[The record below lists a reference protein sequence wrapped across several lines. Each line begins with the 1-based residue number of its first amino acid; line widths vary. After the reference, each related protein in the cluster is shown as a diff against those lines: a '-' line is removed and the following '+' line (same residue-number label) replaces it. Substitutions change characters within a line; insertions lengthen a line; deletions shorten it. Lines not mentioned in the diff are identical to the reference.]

1 MRAVLW
7 CNGDSPSSL
16 VIERAALSGAEL
28 FGVDGG
34 ADKARASGYSVS
46 EVIGDMDSVDTG
58 AWRGSMN
65 RISGEDNSDLSKSL
79 EIVIHRGFQEIDV
92 IGIEGGSFGHQL
104 GVIGALAEISG
115 ESKVKLHHETGVTHR
130 YHPSMGEMELVIGKG
145 VPFSVFALTACGS
158 VELRGSKWELDGEGL
173 DLSTRGL
180 SNEGKGGAV
189 SISSDGTLAIFVEG

>member
-16 VIERAALSGAEL
+16 VIERVALEGAEL

-34 ADKARASGYSVS
+34 ADKARASGYSVG
-46 EVIGDMDSVDTG
+46 EAIGDMDSLDTES
-58 AWRGSMN
+58 WNGSMN
-65 RISGEDNSDLSKSL
+65 KISGEGNSDLSKSL
-79 EIVIHRGFQEIDV
+79 EVAIQRGFQEIDV

-104 GVIGALAEISG
+104 GVIGSLAEISG

-130 YHPSMGEMELVIGKG
+130 YHPSMGTMELMIDEGAS
-145 VPFSVFALTACGS
+145 FSVFALTSCES
-158 VELRGSKWELDGEGL
+158 VYLRGSKWELDGEPM

-180 SNEGKGGAV
+180 SNVGKGEAV
-189 SISSDGTLAIFVEG
+189 SISSDGTLALFVEG